1 MFFTQLI
8 CCRTGTSKLPEM
20 RQRMTWKK
28 LYIAGS
34 YAPYSYYWCLYREFT
49 VRIFTRIPLFR
60 MSLIR
65 SMLPRCKLRTMLR
78 TLIFSM
84 KKLYEL
90 AFRICP
96 DTAVCAPFY
105 SAAHRSVSQCRS
117 ASGQYSSV
125 VSFFQKFLSA
135 YWRIQKSVQLQDSGL
150 YPQKWWQKIPYS
162 IRNLSCILDALAE
175 IHSGFFRVPFFSVPL
190 LLLSAF
196 FAMFFILYMEV
207 FYHVSKY
214 YI

>member
-1 MFFTQLI
+1 MRHIHTIDACTGNLLWGYSRGFLFFACLWFVP
-8 CCRTGTSKLPEM
+8 CCLAASCEPCCGHSYFL
-20 RQRMTWKK
+20 WKK
-28 LYIAGS
+28 
-34 YAPYSYYWCLYREFT
+34 F
-49 VRIFTRIPLFR
+49 
-60 MSLIR
+60 
-65 SMLPRCKLRTMLR
+65 
-78 TLIFSM
+78 
-84 KKLYEL
+84 YEL

-105 SAAHRSVSQCRS
+105 SAAHRSVSQCRA

-135 YWRIQKSVQLQDSGL
+135 YWRIQKSVHLQDSGL

-214 YI
+214 LMSWKFSIKKITLSYGFMVSLSCNT